1 MSFTDTIQAFAEE
14 PLTHQVMLH
23 VLGKY
28 KRPNDKINEL
38 VKAGMLTTLK
48 KGLYIPGPKLNIQ
61 KPEPFLMANHLRGPS
76 YVSLESALSY
86 WGFIPERVYQTT
98 SVTLQATKTYNTQV
112 GSFSYQHLAFP
123 YYSFGIRRLNL
134 SAKQVALVASPEKA
148 LCDKVILTSGI
159 FLRSVKQT
167 LAFLVEDMRIDEEY
181 LQQLNLE
188 EMTTWLEHAPKASSL
203 NMLIKTISTL

>member
-38 VKAGMLTTLK
+38 VKAGLLTTLK

-123 YYSFGIRRLNL
+123 YYSFGIRRLSL

-148 LCDKVILTSGI
+148 ICDKVILTSGI